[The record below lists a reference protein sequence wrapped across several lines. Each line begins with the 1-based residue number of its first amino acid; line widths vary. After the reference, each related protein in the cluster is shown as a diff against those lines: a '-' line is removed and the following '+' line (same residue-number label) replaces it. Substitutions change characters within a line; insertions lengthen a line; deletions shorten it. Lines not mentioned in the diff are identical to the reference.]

1 MSKWSPE
8 GHDLS
13 GKLAVVTGANS
24 GLGLET
30 ARTLAQL
37 GAHVIMA
44 CRNAEKAATAQAEI
58 QSSAPDATV
67 EVMALDLSSQASV
80 AAFAEAFNATHS
92 RLDLLINNAGVMV
105 PPKTITEDGFEL
117 QFATNHLGHFAL
129 TGRLLK
135 PLLAADAAR
144 VVNVASLAHRFGKI
158 DFDNLACEKGY
169 SKWAMYGQSKLANLL
184 FTQALN
190 TRLATKG
197 ASLKTT
203 AAHPGYSATNLQR
216 GMFGGGVANALFA
229 QNMKRG
235 AEPTLRAAL
244 DPSAEGAAYFGP
256 SGLFEIRGSAVPAK
270 KSARAQDAE
279 LAEALWARSVEITGV
294 DFAALNG

>member
-8 GHDLS
+8 GHDLT
-13 GKLAVVTGANS
+13 GQLAVVTGANS
-24 GLGLET
+24 GIGLET

-44 CRNAEKAATAQAEI
+44 CRNAEKAAVAQAEV
-58 QSSAPDATV
+58 QQSAPDATV

-80 AAFAEAFNATHS
+80 TAFAEAFTARFD

-105 PPKTITEDGFEL
+105 PPKTITDDGYEL

-129 TGRLLK
+129 TGRLLES
-135 PLLAADAAR
+135 LLAAPAPR
-144 VVNVASLAHRFGKI
+144 VVTVSSLAHRFGKI

-169 SKWAMYGQSKLANLL
+169 SKWAFYGQSKLANLVFSL
-184 FTQALN
+184 ELQRRIEASGKALK
-190 TRLATKG
+190 A
-197 ASLKTT
+197 T
-203 AAHPGYSATNLQR
+203 AAHPGYTSTNLQR
-216 GMFGGGVANALFA
+216 TMFGAGVFNAMFA
-229 QNMKRG
+229 QNTPNG

-244 DPSAEGAAYFGP
+244 DADAEGGAYFGP
-256 SGLFEIRGSAVPAK
+256 SGMFETRGAAVPAK

-279 LAEALWARSVEITGV
+279 LAAALWQRSVEITGV
-294 DFAALNG
+294 DFAAL